1 MKYEID
7 QTVER
12 IGQLPKGQKLKSQ
25 PWLKDGGVSAF
36 PGDFIG
42 TGDLTTDNLIELK
55 DAYTQLKADLATA
68 KQGLEPFVDVCT
80 NCLCYREQHDANG
93 EVDMLDE
100 IGQMIC
106 GKPEY
111 PAQQTLDKI
120 GKE

>member
-1 MKYEID
+1 MKEKQRGD
-7 QTVER
+7 DH
-12 IGQLPKGQKLKSQ
+12 KLYCPTCKAGRNCMEH
-25 PWLKDGGVSAF
+25 LM
-36 PGDFIG
+36 IREN
-42 TGDLTTDNLIELK
+42 DLQEQV
-55 DAYTQLKADLATA
+55 TQLKADLATA